1 LLCIR
6 VHLNHRLLFR
16 SRSQETERMHRL
28 ESLLKRK
35 NEAKLE
41 KGQASP
47 PKLEK
52 DQAIPPKL
60 CTI

>member
-1 LLCIR
+1 
-6 VHLNHRLLFR
+6 
-16 SRSQETERMHRL
+16 MHRL
-28 ESLLKRK
+28 ESLLKRR

-52 DQAIPPKL
+52 DQAVPPKL
-60 CTI
+60 EKDQAIQPKLCRI

>member
-1 LLCIR
+1 
-6 VHLNHRLLFR
+6 
-16 SRSQETERMHRL
+16 MHRL